1 MTTNTLPR
9 PRNRALVA
17 GLLTLACLASG
28 LAAVIGDGNPAIAL
42 APVAAVAALAALWIV
57 PVASTLLVL
66 IFLGLTLD
74 TSRDAAGLWQSP
86 VAPLGRFLMENLNK
100 TVPVESLKV
109 TVFSLIVGLLLVK
122 SWSLRAS
129 AAGVARRQGPAGPV
143 WRAITIA
150 LAATFGL
157 AAYGVLRGGDIQM
170 VNLEVQNFVLAI
182 AVAYLIAVTFDRRHI
197 RVLCGIVIGA
207 ACIKAVMA
215 LWVAYVFVVPEGAV
229 LAFATTHGDSMLFA
243 SAVALLVIFAYEG
256 RAYFRSPWMIPPAL
270 ALIFAGVA
278 ANNRRLAW
286 MEIMFAVVT
295 LAAITPQTKGKRF
308 LVRAALFASPLLLV
322 YVAAGWNS
330 TSKVFAPMKL
340 IRSVSDGKTDR
351 STLTRD
357 VENFNLIATFSQ
369 SRLVGSGLGQPY
381 AEVIKGD
388 DISHAFAAYRYVPHN
403 SVLWLWA
410 AGGLVGF
417 TAIWGAPVTAI
428 FAGARA
434 FKFAVANE
442 QRVFAFFALSTVQ
455 TYMLQCWG
463 DMGFGDLKTTFILG
477 GGLGVAMHFARAACG
492 PRREL
497 PLAT

>member
-1 MTTNTLPR
+1 M
-9 PRNRALVA
+9 NRVLAAVLLALI
-17 GLLTLACLASG
+17 CLASG
-28 LAAVIGDGNPAIAL
+28 LAAVIGDGNPAVAL
-42 APVAAVAALAALWIV
+42 APVAGAAVLAALWFA
-57 PVASTLLVL
+57 PVASTLLV

-109 TVFSLIVGLLLVK
+109 TVFSLVVGLLLVK

-129 AAGVARRQGPAGPV
+129 AAGAARRQGPTGPV

-150 LAATFGL
+150 LAATCGL
-157 AAYGVLRGGDIQM
+157 AAYGVLRGGDVQM

-182 AVAYLIAVTFDRRHI
+182 AVAYVIAVTFDRCHI
-197 RVLCGIVIGA
+197 RVLCGIVVGA
-207 ACIKAVMA
+207 ACIKALMA
-215 LWVAYVFVVPEGAV
+215 LWVACVFVVPEGAI

-256 RAYFRSPWMIPPAL
+256 RGYFRSPWMIPPAL
-270 ALIFAGVA
+270 ALIFAGVV

-286 MEIMFAVVT
+286 MEIMIAVVT
-295 LAAITPQTKGKRF
+295 LAAITPRTKGKRF
-308 LVRAALFASPLLLV
+308 LARAALFVSPLLLV
-322 YVAAGWNS
+322 YAAAGWNS
-330 TSKVFAPMKL
+330 TAKVFAPMKL

-357 VENFNLIATFSQ
+357 VENFNLISTFVQ
-369 SRLVGSGLGQPY
+369 SRLIGSGFGQPY
-381 AEVIKGD
+381 AEVVRGD

-410 AGGLVGF
+410 AGGLMGF
-417 TAIWGAPVTAI
+417 TMIWGAPVTAI
-428 FAGARA
+428 FASARA
-434 FKFAVANE
+434 FKFAVTPE

-463 DMGFGDLKTTFILG
+463 DMGFGDLKTIFVLG
-477 GGLGVAMHFARAACG
+477 GGFGVAMHFSRAA
-492 PRREL
+492 RVSRYEL
-497 PLAT
+497 PLAA